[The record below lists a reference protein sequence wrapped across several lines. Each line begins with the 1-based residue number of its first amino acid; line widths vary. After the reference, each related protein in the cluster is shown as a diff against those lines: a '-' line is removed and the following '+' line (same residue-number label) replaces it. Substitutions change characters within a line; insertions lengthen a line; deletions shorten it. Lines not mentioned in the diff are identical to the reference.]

1 MGCGAGA
8 EDAASGNRRC
18 THRPVSARGAFAE
31 RAGRGTCDLC
41 ALAGRLQL
49 RERSDQAIALPAAT
63 LACSGYGSAGR
74 RGVGDVQQ

>member
-8 EDAASGNRRC
+8 EDAASGNRRRSHAAAC
-18 THRPVSARGAFAE
+18 GAFAE